1 MPISKK
7 SDGWYWGSK
16 GPFNSRKKAEEVS
29 QAAHASGYEKFIDFM
44 KEGDGGGGAIGGFT
58 SADVSTTTY
67 GSTFPK
73 KKKLRKDLDDD
84 IVFTSTEDADEAF
97 DNDKKKVKEKSG
109 IERVDAFLRDFSPT
123 KSLDQAYGEPYT
135 EIKSNR
141 RKGVITTGMGTSSV
155 GMSTTPDH
163 SHATVQNLD
172 KSFVYDLVQFARTEL
187 KKNHNAPSH
196 YDDYSLN
203 PHQRLR
209 PADSLQGEGSEDTPK
224 TENSVPTN
232 PVAHNMGMAGLMES
246 GRAGAEM
253 NDADEKVGAQQI
265 PKKQKGYIKSGATLE
280 MPAQS
285 GNNFQAMEK
294 ADTVGGG
301 APHTLTVVQPRQG
314 TGDKIPKYIERKG
327 DKPLNTDVKQ
337 NDFVNKVQEKRRRDK
352 QDSESVVEPPLEAA
366 ASIGGY
372 VQSMEKGFNL
382 QNNDALVRGG
392 DLDKEKE
399 LPEDILLDEKEVE
412 KTVRKAQEQS
422 TAQWFRDFLLTKK
435 L

>member
-1 MPISKK
+1 
-7 SDGWYWGSK
+7 
-16 GPFNSRKKAEEVS
+16 
-29 QAAHASGYEKFIDFM
+29 
-44 KEGDGGGGAIGGFT
+44 
-58 SADVSTTTY
+58 
-67 GSTFPK
+67 
-73 KKKLRKDLDDD
+73 
-84 IVFTSTEDADEAF
+84 
-97 DNDKKKVKEKSG
+97 
-109 IERVDAFLRDFSPT
+109 
-123 KSLDQAYGEPYT
+123 
-135 EIKSNR
+135 
-141 RKGVITTGMGTSSV
+141 
-155 GMSTTPDH
+155 
-163 SHATVQNLD
+163 
-172 KSFVYDLVQFARTEL
+172 
-187 KKNHNAPSH
+187 
-196 YDDYSLN
+196 
-203 PHQRLR
+203 
-209 PADSLQGEGSEDTPK
+209 
-224 TENSVPTN
+224 
-232 PVAHNMGMAGLMES
+232 
-246 GRAGAEM
+246 
-253 NDADEKVGAQQI
+253 
-265 PKKQKGYIKSGATLE
+265 